1 MIAKA
6 EALCYTEHINA
17 NEVSRMTNEKRCAD
31 GCSNT
36 HPCSCPNV
44 DCQNHGKCCDCVA
57 NHKSRGSL
65 PLCMRDL
72 GEQK

>member
-1 MIAKA
+1 
-6 EALCYTEHINA
+6 
-17 NEVSRMTNEKRCAD
+17 MTNEKRCTD

-36 HPCSCPNV
+36 HPCACPNEG
-44 DCQNHGKCCDCVA
+44 CQNHGKCCDCVA